1 MEHSRNYSQMKKV
14 LLIISVLFCFNTLFA
29 QVSLS
34 KKNLYYNGANSS
46 DEIKLK
52 TIIRNNSTDPNDDSL
67 VWVIAEKN
75 LSSKWAIT
83 FCDPIDCKNGV
94 GLGDSR
100 EFQLNNGLGA
110 EIEIGLTFDSVSGLG
125 NMMVIFKSKM
135 NPSFSDTLYINAN
148 SWTTAVK
155 EVKKSGSEFT
165 FYPNPVKDN
174 LHIKFSFTN
183 DSRVEIYNVLG
194 MKVKSL
200 TTDGSNL
207 VMNVADLKKGIYFIR
222 ISDGNTILSKQF
234 SKVD

>member
-1 MEHSRNYSQMKKV
+1 
-14 LLIISVLFCFNTLFA
+14 
-29 QVSLS
+29 
-34 KKNLYYNGANSS
+34 
-46 DEIKLK
+46 
-52 TIIRNNSTDPNDDSL
+52 
-67 VWVIAEKN
+67 
-75 LSSKWAIT
+75 
-83 FCDPIDCKNGV
+83 
-94 GLGDSR
+94 
-100 EFQLNNGLGA
+100 
-110 EIEIGLTFDSVSGLG
+110 
-125 NMMVIFKSKM
+125 M

-174 LHIKFSFTN
+174 LHIKFPFTN

-194 MKVKSL
+194 MKVKSIA
-200 TTDGSNL
+200 TEGSNV